1 MTETVVER
9 LEVEGSAEELFEF
22 WSKEEVFCEF
32 VRYAQETRRVDL
44 SGSRWLLRGSGKFSE
59 KLEKKFEP
67 EEFRG
72 CLERTAKLYFHAY
85 SDHDR
90 AAGGAAVV
98 DWGAFDLEPLSSG
111 RTLFVLTTH
120 FATAPE
126 GDREGKSRAEGFS
139 DLVLTLLSRP
149 RRGAGAGPKGPEGA
163 PPERTE
169 RAAVD
174 PLLALLREWES
185 DEPGY
190 DEETLPSL
198 KEALDRD
205 RPSYRKLFGRG

>member
-32 VRYAQETRRVDL
+32 VRRAQETRRVDL

-72 CLERTAKLYFHAY
+72 CLERTAKLYLHAY

-90 AAGGAAVV
+90 ATGGVAAV

-120 FATAPE
+120 FATALE
-126 GDREGKSRAEGFS
+126 GDREDEPRGEGFS

-149 RRGAGAGPKGPEGA
+149 RRGAGEGPEVHESASAKGV
-163 PPERTE
+163 
-169 RAAVD
+169 AAD
-174 PLLALLREWES
+174 PLLALLREWDS
-185 DEPGY
+185 DESGY

-205 RPSYRKLFGRG
+205 RTSYRKLFGRG